1 MAGKFE
7 KEQVFIT
14 QTGPFFSPKN
24 SIPVLTEEGA
34 SRLLSGV
41 AGTLL
46 PLVGRSPLRSVL
58 RPDAQGCTDLLSSGL
73 ATRFGDK
80 SFSL

>member
-14 QTGPFFSPKN
+14 RMGPFFSPKN

-46 PLVGRSPLRSVL
+46 PLVG
-58 RPDAQGCTDLLSSGL
+58 
-73 ATRFGDK
+73 
-80 SFSL
+80 